1 MPRLQPADTRRLI
14 MKGELHGFWE
24 AKLCATRLPTRPT
37 LTSPLGSD
45 KFDYVKAALMQVN
58 RRIQVVALLVL
69 MCCVM
74 CAGTA
79 AAGVDQ
85 ASIIAHFQ
93 AAQQATQAGNI
104 EQAVKEYK
112 AVLELDPTVIE
123 ARVNLGLAYHML
135 GQYDLAVGELAKALR
150 ERPNLM
156 GPNVVLGIDYL
167 KLGSPT
173 NAIAPLKQ
181 ALTLEPSNREARR
194 ALAACYIAGDDY
206 RNANAEFRQV
216 FALDSDKQ
224 QAWFVLG
231 RDHLDMTK
239 RLNVRMSRVYA
250 DSAWSYRWAGDALG
264 QRHLWGDAAREY
276 RKALEIQPAQ
286 PGLHASLGY
295 VLLLAAKPGE
305 AEAEFR
311 SELDTNP
318 DSVEALL
325 GLDVRRKHWSEARG
339 RAFSRSLDP
348 SPSGPNR
355 TQRSKCCPGRG

>member
-1 MPRLQPADTRRLI
+1 
-14 MKGELHGFWE
+14 
-24 AKLCATRLPTRPT
+24 
-37 LTSPLGSD
+37 LTSPSGSD

-58 RRIQVVALLVL
+58 RSIQVVALFVLV
-69 MCCVM
+69 CCVM
-74 CAGTA
+74 CVGTGA
-79 AAGVDQ
+79 AAADQ
-85 ASIIAHFQ
+85 ASVIAHFQ

-112 AVLELDPTVIE
+112 AVLQLDPTLIE
-123 ARVNLGLAYHML
+123 AHVNLGLAYHML
-135 GQYDLAVGELAKALR
+135 GRYDLAVDELSKALR
-150 ERPNLM
+150 ERPNLL
-156 GPNVVLGIDYL
+156 GPNVILGIDYL

-173 NAIAPLKQ
+173 KAIAPLKE

-194 ALAACYIAGDDY
+194 ALAACYLAEDDY
-206 RNANAEFRQV
+206 RNADSEFRKV

-231 RDHLDMTK
+231 RDYLDMTK

-250 DSAWSYRWAGDALG
+250 DSAWSYRWAGDVLG

-276 RKALEIQPAQ
+276 RRALEIQPTQ
-286 PGLHASLGY
+286 PGLHACLGDA
-295 VLLLAAKPGE
+295 LLQVTKASE

-325 GLDVRRKHWSEARG
+325 GLAEVHLAKNDVKGALENVSRILTISPQFLSLQQDFPSVENQPGSGAPARPGSRESTSAAVPKFSDVG
-339 RAFSRSLDP
+339 RVQGCR
-348 SPSGPNR
+348 
-355 TQRSKCCPGRG
+355 